1 MAKKNN
7 NTPKN
12 TPETDSNDLL
22 NIFDETN
29 KIDDI
34 DQRIHITENQIIEKQ
49 SILIN
54 KAIAE

>member
-12 TPETDSNDLL
+12 TSETNSNDLL
-22 NIFDETN
+22 NIFDETS

-49 SILIN
+49 NMLIN